1 MSNFN
6 VIKNIVKKE
15 LRRFFTDKRMVLSLI
30 LPGILIFIIYTFMGN
45 IFTNSFTDDLQS
57 EHNVTVINA
66 PTWFENIYKQDEIN
80 FVVEVVA
87 VKNEDLPNKL
97 LEYKKQVEE
106 KNLHLLIV
114 FEENLEEKIQ
124 LGLKP
129 KTEIY
134 YNSVDTKSQ
143 TTYQYFYNVLYNMSV
158 EVNYYFLVNNDL
170 NVNYDLS
177 SQEDLSIK
185 IITMMVPYLL
195 LIFLFSGCM
204 GITPEAISGEKE
216 RGTIATLL
224 VTPVPRSSIAIGKVI
239 ALSITSLFSAVVS
252 FVGLLGS
259 LPKLLGAQGD
269 ITLSMYTFST
279 YLMLFVIIVVT
290 VLLFIVLLSVL
301 STFAKGVKEAGQYAT
316 PVMMLV
322 TLIGITSMFG
332 DSANQAFYI
341 YLIPIYNLVTGIQGI
356 LALSITGVEFA
367 LVVGSN
373 ICYIALGI
381 YLLTKMFN
389 SEKIM
394 FNR

>member
-15 LRRFFTDKRMVLSLI
+15 LKRFFTDKRMVLSLI

-57 EHNVTVINA
+57 EHTVTVINA

-367 LVVGSN
+367 LVVSSN